1 MRHPYSES
9 EDTGAPGA
17 GEGEP
22 FLRRWSR
29 RKRGLDEESPD
40 EMGGTDAP
48 AGDPEPEPAP
58 ALTDAEMPDLSTIG
72 DESDVSPFFSS
83 GVSDDL
89 RQAALKRLF
98 RGPKFNIR
106 DGLDDYDE
114 DYRNF
119 EALGDIVTTEMQRQQ
134 ERLEARLRESG
145 AGTEVAETT
154 AEAMEEPAEVPQEMA
169 GPSRGES
176 DALAARG
183 PGGPSGADTTSSGTG
198 KSPAGTGTTD
208 EYTTDGDGD
217 ERG

>member
-1 MRHPYSES
+1 MRHPHDEG
-9 EDTGAPGA
+9 EDASVPGA

-29 RKRGLDEESPD
+29 RKRGLDED
-40 EMGGTDAP
+40 P
-48 AGDPEPEPAP
+48 AGEMVETEPPPPQPEPAP
-58 ALTDAEMPDLSTIG
+58 ALTDAEMPELSTIG
-72 DESDVSPFFSS
+72 DESDVSPFFSP

-134 ERLEARLRESG
+134 ERLEARLQEAEARAETVAEAGDEAREEAAGAPRDMAGSSPVESPSSAPPDPG
-145 AGTEVAETT
+145 DLAGT
-154 AEAMEEPAEVPQEMA
+154 
-169 GPSRGES
+169 RGT
-176 DALAARG
+176 
-183 PGGPSGADTTSSGTG
+183 DTTHED
-198 KSPAGTGTTD
+198 A
-208 EYTTDGDGD
+208 TDGDGH

>member
-1 MRHPYSES
+1 MRHPRDEG
-9 EDTGAPGA
+9 EDSGVPGA

-29 RKRGLDEESPD
+29 RKRGLDQE
-40 EMGGTDAP
+40 P
-48 AGDPEPEPAP
+48 AGEVVETDPAPPEAEPAP
-58 ALTDAEMPDLSTIG
+58 VLTDAEMPDLSTIG
-72 DESDVSPFFSS
+72 DESDVSPFFSP

-98 RGPKFNIR
+98 RGSKFNIR

-134 ERLEARLRESG
+134 ERLEARLREAEARAETGGG
-145 AGTEVAETT
+145 AGDETRE
-154 AEAMEEPAEVPQEMA
+154 EAAGASQDTA
-169 GPSRGES
+169 GPVRFGSVS
-176 DALAARG
+176 SAAPDDASLARTATHED
-183 PGGPSGADTTSSGTG
+183 A
-198 KSPAGTGTTD
+198 
-208 EYTTDGDGD
+208 TDGDGH